1 MKVPDGTTI
10 TYGDLAQRLD
20 KRTSARA
27 VGRAS
32 AVNPISIIVPCHRF
46 IAAIGKLTGSS
57 GGLEKKVALLRL
69 ERAKASW
76 VDDEQSLLFQ
86 SRRDLLAGEV

>member
-1 MKVPDGTTI
+1 MVASDE
-10 TYGDLAQRLD
+10 
-20 KRTSARA
+20 SALWHDHHASRSGA
-27 VGRAS
+27 TPGQADVGK
-32 AVNPISIIVPCHRF
+32 
-46 IAAIGKLTGSS
+46 GYS
-57 GGLEKKVALLRL
+57 GGL

>member
-1 MKVPDGTTI
+1 
-10 TYGDLAQRLD
+10 
-20 KRTSARA
+20 
-27 VGRAS
+27 VGK
-32 AVNPISIIVPCHRF
+32 
-46 IAAIGKLTGSS
+46 GYS
-57 GGLEKKVALLRL
+57 GGLERKVALLRL